1 MAEDEVVKAISTVME
16 ALTPLDQE
24 AREHALDFVMKRLAI
39 NVGKPAPA
47 LPAAMSEH
55 APALHVPAPVA
66 AMDIRTFAG
75 LKEPKT
81 LNEKVAVMAFFLAQ
95 VAPAEER
102 RDFITSDDIKPY
114 FIQAGF
120 ELPTGPANMTLTNA
134 KNAGY
139 LNALERGQY
148 RLNSVGH
155 NLVAHKLP
163 KTAEDSPLRPARRSN
178 KAKKSKR

>member
-1 MAEDEVVKAISTVME
+1 ME

-24 AREHALDFVMKRLAI
+24 AREHALDFVMKRLGI
-39 NVGKPAPA
+39 NIPKTAPVPHVHAPIPAH
-47 LPAAMSEH
+47 PAA
-55 APALHVPAPVA
+55 PPPVA
-66 AMDIRTFAG
+66 GTDIRSFAD

-81 LNEKVAVMAFFLAQ
+81 LNEKVAVVAFFLSQ

-120 ELPTGPANMTLTNA
+120 ELPTGPTNMTLTNA

-139 LNALERGQY
+139 LNAMERGQY

-163 KTAEDSPLRPARRSN
+163 KDGAAPLRNN
-178 KAKKSKR
+178 KSVKKGKR